1 MSDVL
6 YDVPTEGYD
15 YNGTYADS
23 SQGALLAKEALWSE
37 LRVRQSDVGSGT
49 TGDLLPPKECLD
61 AEYGNVLEGLEQSSE
76 ASSELMSAQV
86 HLIFLS
92 MAEVTAFVRP
102 LIERVEELAELA
114 NEEEDQQA
122 LSPLSLRG
130 FLRFLYLHRARVA
143 TRPQLILTTDGL
155 LRAIWRRS
163 RDHRIGV
170 RFLDDKIVSFVTFLP
185 DTVRP
190 TQINRVGGECSIE
203 GFFRCVSVDRLG
215 E

>member
-6 YDVPTEGYD
+6 YDVPTDAYD
-15 YNGTYADS
+15 YNRTYVDS
-23 SQGALLAKEALWSE
+23 SQGALLAKQALWSE
-37 LRVRQSDVGSGT
+37 LRERRSDVGFST
-49 TGDLLPPKECLD
+49 AGDSLSSKEYRD
-61 AEYGNVLEGLEQSSE
+61 TEYGNVFEGLEKSSG

-86 HLIFLS
+86 HLVFLS

-102 LIERVEELAELA
+102 LIERVEELVELA
-114 NEEEDQQA
+114 NEEGDQQA

-143 TRPQLILTTDGL
+143 TRPQLILTTEGL

-185 DTVRP
+185 DAVRP

-203 GFFRCVSVDRLG
+203 SFFQCVSVDGLG